1 MGRPKVTDQPKKRGG
16 PNRGQGRKPLAMDGQ
31 TVRINITMTEAQ
43 RDKLKKLGGSAWV
56 RQRIE
61 EEAT

>member
-1 MGRPKVTDQPKKRGG
+1 MANGTTMTDKPKRGG
-16 PNRGQGRKPLAMDGQ
+16 PNRGQGRKPLAGDGQ
-31 TVRINITMTEAQ
+31 TVRINITMTAEQ

-61 EEAT
+61 EAPC

>member
-1 MGRPKVTDQPKKRGG
+1 MTDNPKKRGG
-16 PNRGQGRKPLAMDGQ
+16 PNRGQGRKPLATDGQ
-31 TVRINITMTEAQ
+31 TVRINITMTAEQ

-61 EEAT
+61 EEAL